1 MTREFLLETMT
12 DQNMHQ
18 LRCIVEKYNITAWD
32 ARILYSYAV
41 DAKTLY
47 YNEIEAHAELGDP
60 A

>member
-12 DQNMHQ
+12 DQSMHQ
-18 LRCIVEKYNITAWD
+18 LRCIVEKYNITVWD
-32 ARILYSYAV
+32 ARILYNYAL

-47 YNEIEAHAELGDP
+47 TNEIEAHGIGGEP